1 MTHSIFGV
9 TMHGLHQKIK
19 KKHLSQRSCTCMM
32 CIILIYLVN
41 SSVLLLD
48 LPYAVLSGISG
59 EKRRASERTTRGENE
74 QAKVPIFSSIQ
85 HQPLLKIWISKL
97 NCLKFFLSR
106 FIFFSIDLLS
116 LRTHA
121 YIKSYSQIVTYFFFT
136 YYPYLTKPI
145 GALQFSSWWQSHCTY
160 HQSQLVSAPVKS
172 TTTLLISFFWR
183 VIKFLIIISICC
195 WME

>member
-9 TMHGLHQKIK
+9 TMRGLHQKIK
-19 KKHLSQRSCTCMM
+19 KKHLSQRSCTWMM

-121 YIKSYSQIVTYFFFT
+121 YIKSYSQIVTYFF
-136 YYPYLTKPI
+136 YLLSVFDQTNRRAAVLVMMTI
-145 GALQFSSWWQSHCTY
+145 SLHVSSITAC
-160 HQSQLVSAPVKS
+160 
-172 TTTLLISFFWR
+172 
-183 VIKFLIIISICC
+183 IC
-195 WME
+195 WS

>member
-1 MTHSIFGV
+1 MTCHNYNSQPNANKLWHIQYLAWQCV
-9 TMHGLHQKIK
+9 ACTKKLK
-19 KKHLSQRSCTCMM
+19 KKHLSQRSCTWMM

-121 YIKSYSQIVTYFFFT
+121 YIKSYSQIVTYFF
-136 YYPYLTKPI
+136 YLLSVFDQTNRRAAVLVMMTI
-145 GALQFSSWWQSHCTY
+145 SLHVSSITAC
-160 HQSQLVSAPVKS
+160 
-172 TTTLLISFFWR
+172 
-183 VIKFLIIISICC
+183 IC
-195 WME
+195 WS